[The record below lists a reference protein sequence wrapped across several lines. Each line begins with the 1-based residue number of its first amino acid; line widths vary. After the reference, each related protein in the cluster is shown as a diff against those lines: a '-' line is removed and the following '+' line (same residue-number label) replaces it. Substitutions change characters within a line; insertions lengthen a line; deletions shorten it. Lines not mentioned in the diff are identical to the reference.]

1 MTRSQT
7 RPRRQAL
14 AEILGLMGLLMGG
27 GLLAGQGGQ
36 TLARSM
42 GGLGGGGASAPMPS
56 RGGHSGNHSPPPSRG
71 DGMAA
76 LDHNLITAASI
87 GDVDLVNRLLQAGAS
102 AQATD
107 DRGRTAL
114 LAAVYNRR
122 GDVARVLI
130 QAGADVNRKD
140 GEANSPFLLA
150 AATNQIDVVR
160 LTLAHGAD
168 LNSTDRYDGTALIA
182 ASQHGNVEVVK
193 LLIAAGV
200 PVDRVNQLGWTA
212 LLEAIIL
219 GDGSSRYED
228 VVQALLDAGA
238 DANLSDREGVSPTRH
253 ARERGYKTMVRMLMR
268 VRGH

>member
-14 AEILGLMGLLMGG
+14 AEILGLMGLLVAG

-36 TLARSM
+36 TLARSV
-42 GGLGGGGASAPMPS
+42 GSLGGASAPMPS
-56 RGGHSGNHSPPPSRG
+56 RPWHDHNHSPTPSRS

-87 GDVDLVNRLLQAGAS
+87 GDLDLVNRLLKAGAS
-102 AQATD
+102 VHATD
-107 DRGRTAL
+107 ERGRTAL

-122 GDVARVLI
+122 SDVARALI

-140 GEANSPFLLA
+140 GESNSPFLA
-150 AATNQIDVVR
+150 AAASNQIDVVR
-160 LTLAHGAD
+160 LALTHGAD
-168 LNSTDRYDGTALIA
+168 LTSTDRYDGTALIA
-182 ASQHGNVEVVK
+182 ASQHGNVEIVK
-193 LLIAAGV
+193 LLITAGV

-228 VVQALLDAGA
+228 IVQALLDAGA
-238 DANLSDREGVSPTRH
+238 DANLADREGVTPTRH
-253 ARERGYKTMVRMLMR
+253 ARERGYKTMVKMLMR

>member
-1 MTRSQT
+1 
-7 RPRRQAL
+7 
-14 AEILGLMGLLMGG
+14 MGG

-56 RGGHSGNHSPPPSRG
+56 HGGHAGNHSPPSRG
-71 DGMAA
+71 DGIAA
-76 LDHNLITAASI
+76 LDHNLITAASV
-87 GDVDLVNRLLQAGAS
+87 GDLDLVNRLLKAGAS

-114 LAAVYNRR
+114 LAAIYNRR
-122 GDVARVLI
+122 GDIARVLI

-140 GEANSPFLLA
+140 SEANSPFLLA

-193 LLIAAGV
+193 LLLSAGV

-228 VVQALLDAGA
+228 IVQALLDAGA
-238 DANLSDREGVSPTRH
+238 DANLADRDGVSPTRH
-253 ARERGYKTMVRMLMR
+253 ARERGYKTMVKMLMR

>member
-1 MTRSQT
+1 
-7 RPRRQAL
+7 
-14 AEILGLMGLLMGG
+14 MGLLMGG

-42 GGLGGGGASAPMPS
+42 GALGGGGASAPMPS
-56 RGGHSGNHSPPPSRG
+56 HGGHAGNHSPPSRG
-71 DGMAA
+71 DGIAA
-76 LDHNLITAASI
+76 LDHNLITAASV
-87 GDVDLVNRLLQAGAS
+87 GDLDLVNRLLKAGAS

-114 LAAVYNRR
+114 LAAIYNRR
-122 GDVARVLI
+122 GDIARVLI

-140 GEANSPFLLA
+140 SEANSPFLLA

-193 LLIAAGV
+193 LLLSAGV

-228 VVQALLDAGA
+228 IVQALLDAGA
-238 DANLSDREGVSPTRH
+238 DANLADRDGVSPTRH
-253 ARERGYKTMVRMLMR
+253 ARERGYKTMVKMLMR

>member
-14 AEILGLMGLLMGG
+14 AEILGLMGLLVAG

-36 TLARSM
+36 TLARSV
-42 GGLGGGGASAPMPS
+42 GGLGGASAPMPS
-56 RGGHSGNHSPPPSRG
+56 RPWHGSNHTPLPSRG

-87 GDVDLVNRLLQAGAS
+87 GDLDLVNRLLKAGAS

-107 DRGRTAL
+107 ERGRTAL

-122 GDVARVLI
+122 GDVMRVLI

-140 GEANSPFLLA
+140 DEGNSPFLLA

-160 LTLAHGAD
+160 LALSHGAD

-182 ASQHGNVEVVK
+182 ASQHGNVEIVK
-193 LLIAAGV
+193 LLISAGV

-228 VVQALLDAGA
+228 IVQALLDAGA
-238 DANLSDREGVSPTRH
+238 DANLADREGVTPSRH

-268 VRGH
+268 ARGH

>member
-42 GGLGGGGASAPMPS
+42 GGLGGGASAPMPA
-56 RGGHSGNHSPPPSRG
+56 RAGHAGNHSSPPSRG
-71 DGMAA
+71 DGVAA

-87 GDVDLVNRLLQAGAS
+87 GDLDLVNRLLQAGAS
-102 AQATD
+102 VQATD
-107 DRGRTAL
+107 DRGRSAL
-114 LAAVYNRR
+114 LAAVYSRR

-193 LLIAAGV
+193 LLLSAGV

-228 VVQALLDAGA
+228 IVQALLDAGA
-238 DANLSDREGVSPTRH
+238 DANLADRDGVSPTRH

-268 VRGH
+268 SRGH